1 MKKTVLVSGGLAICL
16 FLVVANGAFG
26 GIEPSPWTPIGQDLK
41 LFQQELN
48 PAQTKLGDAKPG
60 ADLTKL
66 GLLKSH
72 ENMMRLLQSLRTKVK
87 GLEGTKG
94 QEKGVLDI
102 CNKMKP
108 RLDSLGL
115 FLKNFRLAIQQGD
128 RPTAQSL
135 LNQIGETVKG
145 LEALLA
151 K

>member
-1 MKKTVLVSGGLAICL
+1 MKKTVLVSGVLAICL

-26 GIEPSPWTPIGQDLK
+26 GIEPSPFSPISQDLQ
-41 LFQQELN
+41 LFQQEIEPSRGRL
-48 PAQTKLGDAKPG
+48 AEAKPG

-72 ENMMRLLQSLRTKVK
+72 ENMMGLLQSIQAKVK
-87 GLEGTKG
+87 GLEGTRG
-94 QEKGVLDI
+94 QERGVLDL

-108 RLDSLGL
+108 KLDSLGL
-115 FLKNFRLAIQQGD
+115 FLKNFKGAIELGDRLA
-128 RPTAQSL
+128 AQKR
-135 LNQIGETVKG
+135 LNEIADTVKG